1 MRSIVAVTSRVRRR
15 IRVAERVFRNGR
27 HHFCWA
33 GGIAYYP
40 FISLS
45 HSADTGCR
53 GREIQRGGVCREK
66 PGTADARRIQGARDT
81 GTQEEAPDGRE
92 GKTVC
97 LFNRKWA
104 VGGGAVLLDSS
115 LIPSPPIMPQD
126 RARVDDP

>member
-1 MRSIVAVTSRVRRR
+1 MLAGSR
-15 IRVAERVFRNGR
+15 
-27 HHFCWA
+27 
-33 GGIAYYP
+33 
-40 FISLS
+40 
-45 HSADTGCR
+45 
-53 GREIQRGGVCREK
+53 
-66 PGTADARRIQGARDT
+66 GARDT